1 VAITGG
7 ALTINGA
14 PITPGGGTPGA
25 HAPTHAAGGSDPVA
39 LSAAQITSGTLPD
52 ARLSANVA
60 RRDQNNT
67 FAGQITA
74 PTVYVVASG
83 AYVLLQD
90 NAGGTNAKVFQLL
103 AQNGLLYLRGL
114 TDDLQAAQL
123 GIEVNRN
130 GNLTVP
136 GNCYFQ
142 AISTTTIGCTSLTAS
157 LDVYAQ
163 RNINADAAVFSPLFI
178 EAGRSTAL
186 GHWINVPYA
195 ASNFVGSQSMI
206 WTVESADVNT
216 YAYTLIGKTMLLSVC
231 IFAASVGGTP
241 DAYLMTRIP
250 GGFSARQQTEALCWV
265 LNNGAVAT
273 GRVRTF
279 PSDGYVYVMLQAGG
293 NWQLGANTNYVSFQ
307 IAIQIG

>member
-52 ARLSANVA
+52 ARLSSNVA
-60 RRDQNNT
+60 LKNINNQFSDYQTIQAGYAQLVLHDLNGAVNARRWGVMTYNGDVIMQARNDDDTYQNNSL
-67 FAGQITA
+67 QIA
-74 PTVYVVASG
+74 
-83 AYVLLQD
+83 
-90 NAGGTNAKVFQLL
+90 
-103 AQNGLLYLRGL
+103 
-114 TDDLQAAQL
+114 
-123 GIEVNRN
+123 RN
-130 GNLTVP
+130 GNLTVA
-136 GNCYFQ
+136 GSSYLQ
-142 AISTTTIGCTSLTAS
+142 AVSCTSIGCTFITSS
-157 LDVYAQ
+157 GDIYSQ
-163 RNINADAAVFSPLFI
+163 RNMSADAAVFSPIFI
-178 EAGRSTAL
+178 EAGRSTPL

-195 ASNFVGSQSMI
+195 ASNFVGSQSMT
-206 WTVESADVNT
+206 WTVESADVQT
-216 YAYTLIGKTMLLSVC
+216 YAYTLIGNTMLLSVC
-231 IFAASVGGTP
+231 IYAASVGGTP

-293 NWQLGANTNYVSFQ
+293 NWQLGAGTNYISFQ
-307 IAIQIG
+307 ITIQIG